1 MSLLLQDT
9 LVISPSTVKRI
20 EGEISDVN
28 ERVDLIEASSDCADV
43 VGTKAEL
50 DSYDKSKLTDQ
61 AIIKVLQ
68 DESQDNA
75 QTYYRYSKSSNSFTL
90 IGELGPFY
98 TKSESDDL
106 LNSKVNKVSTASK
119 VYGTDTTGAQTTY
132 NVDSFGKVDDVQVN
146 GTSVVTNK
154 IANVTI
160 PDPLPSQTDNAGK
173 FLTTDGT
180 DASWS
185 DKPLVN
191 VSTQNGSLVV
201 GSGSQSFVVDTT
213 AYGVNTI
220 GFGRYAS
227 AFGKSA
233 VAKYKATALGA
244 NSTANEYTIQLGQ
257 GGTNSDAG
265 TMKVAL
271 TTSSDVTTNYELLS
285 ADGTVPTA
293 RLTKVNTTITL
304 TAAGWSNSS
313 QTVNVTGM
321 TADGVVFVNPT
332 PANQSAYTSAGIL
345 CTAQAA
351 GSLTFTC
358 DTVPSADITVTVV
371 ML

>member
-1 MSLLLQDT
+1 MATVDT
-9 LVISPSTVKRI
+9 S
-20 EGEISDVN
+20 VN
-28 ERVDLIEASSDCADV
+28 ELIINKLTQAQYDALTEKSP
-43 VGTKAEL
+43 AEL
-50 DSYDKSKLTDQ
+50 YFVTDAKEPLQVVDTVENFPACTVEDLGKLVLYTGPTTDSTKESVQLILDSKIINGHIFGVVEQTI
-61 AIIKVLQ
+61 AISETESETIYMWKDVYESLPTIEDSVTGKVLSNNGLYPEWVEI
-68 DESQDNA
+68 DSGLPD
-75 QTYYRYSKSSNSFTL
+75 QTGQS
-90 IGELGPFY
+90 
-98 TKSESDDL
+98 
-106 LNSKVNKVSTASK
+106 
-119 VYGTDTTGAQTTY
+119 
-132 NVDSFGKVDDVQVN
+132 
-146 GTSVVTNK
+146 
-154 IANVTI
+154 
-160 PDPLPSQTDNAGK
+160 GK

-191 VSTQNGSLVV
+191 VSTQNGSLVI
-201 GSGSQSFVVDTT
+201 GSGSQSLVVDTT

-244 NSTANEYTIQLGQ
+244 NSIANEYTIQLGQ

>member
-1 MSLLLQDT
+1 MPTVTQVNDLKINKLTKAQYDAAVQAG
-9 LVISPSTVKRI
+9 VIG
-20 EGEISDVN
+20 ENEISIIT
-28 ERVDLIEASSDCADV
+28 DLDDGQVIQVATLPTASADELDNIYQFIGTTDANYTNGYFYKCVSDGADPATYSWEAVEVQASS
-43 VGTKAEL
+43 GGL
-50 DSYDKSKLTDQ
+50 PDQ
-61 AIIKVLQ
+61 
-68 DESQDNA
+68 
-75 QTYYRYSKSSNSFTL
+75 
-90 IGELGPFY
+90 
-98 TKSESDDL
+98 
-106 LNSKVNKVSTASK
+106 
-119 VYGTDTTGAQTTY
+119 TG
-132 NVDSFGKVDDVQVN
+132 
-146 GTSVVTNK
+146 
-154 IANVTI
+154 
-160 PDPLPSQTDNAGK
+160 NAGK

-201 GSGSQSFVVDTT
+201 GSGSQSLVVDTT